1 MPYIVQKRSDIQNG
15 LLQNV
20 ELIPNTS
27 QRNFPYKPAGQTG
40 YRVDPLD
47 TLPTLS
53 ANAFTSA
60 VSGLVAWM
68 LANVSDGTTTG
79 TAATG
84 SITTVALV
92 SLVDGDYFTINDGT
106 TSKRFVFNVSGDYGV
121 ASPQIEVDV
130 SAIATADEVRD
141 AIIAAVNAVSNFN
154 VLAASG
160 GAATVDLTNTDF
172 NLTTAAG
179 RNAAT
184 ITENVANAGFTV
196 VSWAGAVGSAALT
209 AAEAYTNAWDILDL
223 VAYGNTAAAAVDI
236 DYASINGALTK
247 GQIVQAQ
254 LQAILEILSGRTYT
268 VAAGTTVEAG
278 GVFVYSHSDAFWSDD
293 IRRIRL
299 TGALRISLKEGRLAL
314 MSSDTFTYGGTAG
327 AAVVVYND
335 DGTLLDDDLPD

>member
-15 LLQNV
+15 FLQNI

-53 ANAFTSA
+53 SDAFTSDVA
-60 VSGLVAWM
+60 GLVAWM
-68 LANVSDGTTTG
+68 LANVSDSDTTG

-84 SITTVALV
+84 TITTVAV
-92 SLVDGDYFTINDGT
+92 ASLVNGDYFTISDG
-106 TSKRFVFNVSGDYGV
+106 SNSYRFVFNVDGDYGV
-121 ASPQIEVDV
+121 ASPYVEVDV
-130 SAIATADEVRD
+130 SGDVTADDVRD
-141 AIIAAVNAVSNFN
+141 TVITVINSVANYN

-160 GAATVDLTNTDF
+160 GASTVNLTNTDY
-172 NLTTAAG
+172 NLTTAAV

-184 ITENVANAGFTV
+184 MTENVANAGFA
-196 VSWAGAVGSAALT
+196 VSGWAGAVGSAALT

-223 VAYGNTAAAAVDI
+223 VAYGDTATAASDI
-236 DYASINGALTK
+236 DYASINTALTK
-247 GQIVQAQ
+247 GAIVQEQ
-254 LQAILEILSGRTYT
+254 LQAILDILSGRTYT
-268 VAAGTTVEAG
+268 VASGTTIEAA
-278 GVFVYSHSDAFWSDD
+278 GVFVYSHDDDFWSDD
-293 IRRIRL
+293 VRRIRL

-314 MSSDTFTYGGTAG
+314 MSSDDFTYGGTDG

-335 DGTLLDDDLPD
+335 DGTLLDDDLPE